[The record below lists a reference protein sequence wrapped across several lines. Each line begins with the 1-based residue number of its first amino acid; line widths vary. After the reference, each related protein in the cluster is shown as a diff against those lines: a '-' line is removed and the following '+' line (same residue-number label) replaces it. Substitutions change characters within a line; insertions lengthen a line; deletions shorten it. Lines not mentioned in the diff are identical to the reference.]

1 MKALI
6 LSVGNEVLS
15 GKTINTNASFIAIEL
30 EKIGV
35 DVIKVVTIG
44 DNKEMLISEVN
55 SFKTSD
61 IDILVSTGGLG
72 PTHDDF
78 TKEVLYEAIGLKLV
92 QRKEPLDL
100 LNKYFKG
107 NYTECNLK
115 QTYYPEDAY
124 LIPNNRGTAMGAIS
138 EVDNKIY
145 SILVGP
151 PFEMKPMVTDH
162 LVPYIKN
169 KTNVQM
175 VLKEFIVMGIGESQV
190 EEILKDYYKKYP
202 NVETNPYCSIG
213 KVRYQINAKVQHIEE
228 FNKAI
233 REFVTILDKYIIS
246 DKNEE
251 IEDKVFEEL
260 IRLNYH
266 ISFSESCTGG
276 MLSSKM
282 INVDGASKVI
292 DRSLVTYSDDAKIEL
307 LGVNKATIDAYD
319 IVSEEVAIEM
329 AKGIKKYANSSVGVG
344 VTGYAGPGGGTED
357 IPVGTVCFAICVDDI
372 IFSKTCYYK
381 TSRNVLRERVTM
393 QIFYNLYDILKN
405 YKINN

>member
-35 DVIKVVTIG
+35 DVVKVVTIG
-44 DNKEMLISEVN
+44 DNKEMLISEVKA
-55 SFKTSD
+55 FKSSD
-61 IDILVSTGGLG
+61 IDVMVSTGGLG

-78 TKEVLYEAIGLKLV
+78 TKEVLYETIGLELV
-92 QRKEPLDL
+92 QREEPLEL
-100 LNKYFKG
+100 LNNYFKG
-107 NYTECNLK
+107 NFTECNLK
-115 QTYYPEDAY
+115 QTYYPKDAY

-138 EVDNKIY
+138 EVNNKIY

-162 LVPYIKN
+162 LVPYIKK
-169 KTNVQM
+169 KTNVQIA
-175 VLKEFIVMGIGESQV
+175 LKEYIVMGIGESQV

-213 KVRYQINAKVQHIEE
+213 KVRYQINSKIEHLNE
-228 FNKAI
+228 FNNAI
-233 REFVTILDKYIIS
+233 SEFKNILDKYIIS
-246 DKNEE
+246 ENNEE
-251 IEDKVFEEL
+251 IEDKVLEEL

-276 MLSSKM
+276 LLAAKM
-282 INVDGASKVI
+282 INTSGASKVI
-292 DRSLVTYSDDAKIEL
+292 DRSLVTYSDEAKIEL
-307 LGVNKATIDAYD
+307 LGVNKSTIDTYD

-329 AKGIKKYANSSVGVG
+329 AKGVKSFANSEVGVG
-344 VTGYAGPGGGTED
+344 VTGYAGPSGGTKE
-357 IPVGTVCFAICVDDI
+357 IPVGTVCFAICVKDKV
-372 IFSKTCYYK
+372 FSKTCYYK
-381 TSRNVLRERVTM
+381 TSRNVLRERVAM
-393 QIFYNLYDILKN
+393 QIFYNIYDMLKN
-405 YKINN
+405 TDK